1 MFKIVQRNLP
11 LLLFLSFP
19 LFLTGQATSVDA
31 QTERIDLH
39 NLAKA
44 YVDATQK
51 VTVEQLLSPHTFDF
65 QRFTHLNIGIT
76 YKNVWLNF
84 SLQNTSDK
92 ELNLLLAFSSAVND
106 SIFLYKIKEGSVV
119 EETALGEALP
129 FAAQAI
135 QYKTPVFPIHLKA
148 NEQVHYFLKSSGM
161 GQPMNLT
168 AHLLNTEGYHR
179 WDTQKMFFLGLV
191 YGILILISLFNVSF
205 FLVTNQRI
213 YLIFLAQLLSSIL
226 CLLYFDGF
234 VHQYLFPNS
243 GYWSNETIA
252 IALCSVFVF
261 FNFFFSNFFDV
272 KRLAPLAHRIFSY
285 VTYSTLG
292 ILLLSFIHPWGFNF
306 FIAYIVITTSV
317 VGVLLL
323 VSVFIMRR
331 LGVQFYFFFML
342 ATVSLIIFGSM
353 FQLFTAGFLPDVF
366 VTHYAMHLAMVFL
379 AVFLA
384 FGVNDKFRLI
394 QKALTQR
401 QLEAQELKAQNER
414 IAAENHWHK
423 TELETYIQLLRDKTE
438 AFDKLKTDVDSH
450 KSNESQQDWLDQ
462 ITQANIL
469 TDEQWRNFKFKFENV
484 HTDFFNRLQ
493 SEIPT
498 VTESE
503 KRLIALT
510 KLEMSNNEIAA
521 MLGISPESVTKTR
534 YRLRKKVGE
543 EDLDLLVERL

>member
-1 MFKIVQRNLP
+1 MCRILY
-11 LLLFLSFP
+11 LFCFFP
-19 LFLTGQATSVDA
+19 LFLTGQATPVDA
-31 QTERIDLH
+31 YVESISLQKIAKIYTDAAQT
-39 NLAKA
+39 
-44 YVDATQK
+44 VQ
-51 VTVEQLLSPHTFDF
+51 VEQLLTANQPDF
-65 QRFTHLNIGIT
+65 QRITQLNIGIT
-76 YKNVWLNF
+76 YKNVWLDF
-84 SLQNTSDK
+84 SLRNTSDTAI
-92 ELNLLLAFSSAVND
+92 NLLLAFSSIVND
-106 SIFLYKIKEGSVV
+106 SLFFYKINDGHVLKTTV
-119 EETALGEALP
+119 LGEALP
-129 FAAQAI
+129 YSAHVIPYQTPIFSI
-135 QYKTPVFPIHLKA
+135 QLRAHEEARYLIKA
-148 NEQVHYFLKSSGM
+148 SGM

-168 AHLLNTEGYHR
+168 ALLLNTEGYHR
-179 WDTQKMFFLGLV
+179 WDRHKMFFLGLA
-191 YGILILISLFNVSF
+191 YGVLILISLFNVSF

-213 YLIFLAQLLSSIL
+213 YLIFFAQLLSSIL

-306 FIAYIVITTSV
+306 FITYIIIITSV
-317 VGVLLL
+317 VAVLLL
-323 VSVFIMRR
+323 FSVFIMRR
-331 LGVQFYFFFML
+331 LGIQFYFFFML

-366 VTHYAMHLAMVFL
+366 ITHYAMHLAMVFL
-379 AVFLA
+379 SVFLA

-438 AFDKLKTDVDSH
+438 AFDKLKTDIDSH

-469 TDEQWRNFKFKFENV
+469 TDEQWRNFKLKFENV